1 MRTLIDILKEELP
14 LFDKSI
20 NQFIEIYDDVKSIE
34 LNKNLQKA
42 ELYLLDTYSSRFAR
56 CVDVFENKILKT
68 IAAIVDGKAMTAL
81 DVFNKMEQL
90 RIISD
95 AKQFYKIKQL
105 RNRMVHE
112 YAEKDWLLIIATAVS
127 YAPVIIQSYQT
138 TINYC
143 FELISNENLE

>member
-20 NQFIEIYDDVKSIE
+20 NQFKEIYEDVKSIE
-34 LNKNLQKA
+34 LNKNLQKGD
-42 ELYLLDTYSSRFAR
+42 LYLLDTYSSRFAR
-56 CVDVFENKILKT
+56 CIDVFENKILKT
-68 IAAIVDGKAMTAL
+68 IAAIVDGRAMTAL

-90 RIISD
+90 KIISD

-112 YAEKDWLLIIATAVS
+112 YAEKDWLLIISAAVN
-127 YAPVIIQSYQT
+127 YAPTIIESYQT

-143 FELISNENLE
+143 IQLINNEKIE